1 MISVRQLHKTY
12 HRGDEAIAALRG
24 IDLEI
29 GKGEFIVI
37 LGPSGG
43 GKSTLLNMLGGID
56 RPTSGSVTINGFE
69 LQNASEEKLTLF
81 RRDHVGFIFQFYN
94 LISALNAIENV
105 SLPLMARGLAYKQAR
120 QRATEILKRV
130 GLEHRLEHLPA
141 ELSGGEQQRVA
152 IARSIICEPDL
163 VLADEPTGDLDSA
176 STHEVIAL
184 MHALNTE
191 LGITFVVAT
200 HNLAL
205 TEKASRVFELLDGQ
219 LHQKTNGQD

>member
-12 HRGDEAIAALRG
+12 HRGEEAIHALRG

-29 GKGEFIVI
+29 EKGEFIVI

-56 RPTSGSVTINGFE
+56 RPTSGAVTINGFE
-69 LQNASEEKLTLF
+69 LEKANEEALTLF

-94 LISALNAIENV
+94 LISALNAVENA
-105 SLPLMARGLAYKQAR
+105 SLPLMARGLPYKQAR
-120 QRATEILKRV
+120 QRAAEILHRV
-130 GLEHRLEHLPA
+130 GLEQRLEHLPA

-163 VLADEPTGDLDSA
+163 VLADEPTGDLDSVSA
-176 STHEVIAL
+176 HEVTSL
-184 MHALNTE
+184 MHELNAE

-219 LHQKTNGQD
+219 LHQKTNGKD

>member
-94 LISALNAIENV
+94 LISALNAVENV

-152 IARSIICEPDL
+152 LARAFAPSPRL
-163 VLADEPTGDLDSA
+163 VLADEPTGNLDAATGQQIIDLMFDLNA
-176 STHEVIAL
+176 KQGTTLILVTHDEAIAARCGRTL
-184 MHALNTE
+184 RIHS
-191 LGITFVVAT
+191 GR
-200 HNLAL
+200 LA
-205 TEKASRVFELLDGQ
+205 
-219 LHQKTNGQD
+219 

>member
-12 HRGDEAIAALRG
+12 HRGEEAIHALRG

-29 GKGEFIVI
+29 EKGESIVI

-56 RPTSGSVTINGFE
+56 RPTSGSVIVNGFE
-69 LQNASEEKLTLF
+69 LEKASEEALTLF

-94 LISALNAIENV
+94 LISALNAVENV
-105 SLPLMARGLAYKQAR
+105 SLPLMARGMAYKQAR
-120 QRATEILKRV
+120 QRAAEILHRV
-130 GLEHRLEHLPA
+130 GLEQRLEHLPA

-163 VLADEPTGDLDSA
+163 VLADEPTGDLDSVSA
-176 STHEVIAL
+176 HEVTSL
-184 MHALNTE
+184 MHELNAE

-219 LHQKTNGQD
+219 LHQKTNGKS

>member
-94 LISALNAIENV
+94 LISALNAVENV

>member
-12 HRGDEAIAALRG
+12 HRGEEAIHAVRG

-29 GKGEFIVI
+29 EKGEFIVI

-56 RPTSGSVTINGFE
+56 RPTSGAVTINGFE
-69 LQNASEEKLTLF
+69 LEKANEEALTLF

-94 LISALNAIENV
+94 LISALNAVENV
-105 SLPLMARGLAYKQAR
+105 SLPLMARGMAYKQAR
-120 QRATEILKRV
+120 QRAAEILHRV
-130 GLEHRLEHLPA
+130 GLEQRLEHLPA

-163 VLADEPTGDLDSA
+163 VLADEPTGDLDSVSA
-176 STHEVIAL
+176 HGVTSL
-184 MHALNTE
+184 MHELNAE

-219 LHQKTNGQD
+219 LHQKTNGKD

>member
-56 RPTSGSVTINGFE
+56 RPTSGSVIINGFE

-94 LISALNAIENV
+94 LISALNAVENV